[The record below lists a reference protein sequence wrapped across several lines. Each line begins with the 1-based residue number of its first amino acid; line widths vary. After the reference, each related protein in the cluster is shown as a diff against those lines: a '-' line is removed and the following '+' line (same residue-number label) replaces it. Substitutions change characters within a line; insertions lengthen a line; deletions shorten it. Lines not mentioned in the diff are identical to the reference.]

1 MRPRLLRARAL
12 LGGAAVGL
20 ACAGALAAP
29 SCGDGGSA
37 GDLVALRPIL
47 RADTASTHL
56 LRPRGV
62 VAVDDL
68 IVVVE
73 EGRRTLTWLDRA
85 GRVRARRPLYVPGV
99 EPAARE
105 GAGLDAGGVLLRDD
119 DGYWT
124 LVPGL
129 GPVRVPLDPAA
140 PPILLG
146 AGPGGEAAVPGAET
160 ATADLS
166 DVRGMALSRG
176 ELLLAVNNRILR
188 DSEGRLLVEAGNGEV
203 GVPAISEDAES
214 QPLSLG
220 AQVGIAAD
228 GDGAFY
234 FADAGSARI
243 WRVGR
248 TGSLRPLAGGG
259 ATLRPPSEPVL
270 AYDIALELGSS
281 VLAWDDATRE
291 VVALL
296 GSTVYRF
303 DPTAEGGP
311 SAVAFG
317 TGASLSRS
325 LAIDG
330 DGLLVTSLRGS
341 VYRVTPTES
350 VRLTEPAEGTPP
362 LAWAGALS
370 SVGASSLLI
379 QDVGQRR
386 LLVDIPGEGTFSIAA
401 PLVPSA
407 PLVHPFAG
415 TPDAHMYAVRNS
427 GLTDLDFSD
436 FTVRAVAP
444 RFGRFAVDGQRLTDV
459 ALPERTSVAMDDGGR
474 LWILDGDG
482 GVLVRAEPTTG
493 VLTVVAGT
501 VSGGVRPDVDRPAE
515 LANLNLSGARGLAV
529 QGDLAVVLED
539 LEGGGTRVFALN
551 AGAAPVEV
559 AGVSVAPG
567 TAAYLGGDGEAAYV
581 PGARLLET
589 GFARIEV
596 ALPAASAL
604 FLAVSDPVA
613 PGVLGAAADGV
624 LADVGIDGP
633 APDALARTDEGALVA
648 GWEDGDELIAANPTS
663 SPVEVLGV
671 SLPGGG
677 RAQVGTAPNGAAFL
691 TADEGDAL
699 YSLSGRG
706 AISAHRRAGNEVLG
720 IAPDG
725 AEELALFRG
734 GLLAIGGRSLFGLAA
749 EAGTPTFADLT
760 LPPAPG
766 GTLVEARERFDGAL
780 RLGNLDFGPNVVGMA
795 AGEDGALAWAD
806 GPARSVF
813 RATPRGGEPLTA
825 ETPVERVLTDGV
837 APDES
842 RAAPLALRGAD
853 LYLGGPDGLWRVRD
867 GEVLR
872 LGDASGVTGLVRYGA
887 GIVARTSRGLL
898 YVSEDGEALE
908 ALTLLGADS
917 ADPTMSALGQSL
929 SLRDDRLVLV
939 VGGEV
944 YELEGWPELP

>member
-1 MRPRLLRARAL
+1 MRRRLLRARAL
-12 LGGAAVGL
+12 LRGAAVGL
-20 ACAGALAAP
+20 VCVGVAGTPGCSDHAGA
-29 SCGDGGSA
+29 GDP
-37 GDLVALRPIL
+37 VALRPIL
-47 RADTASTHL
+47 RADTASAHL

-62 VAVDDL
+62 VAAGDR

-85 GRVRARRPLYVPGV
+85 GRVRARRPLYIPGI

-105 GAGLDAGGVLLRDD
+105 GAGLDAGGVLLRGDA
-119 DGYWT
+119 GYWT

-129 GPVRVPLDPAA
+129 GPVHVPLDPAA
-140 PPILLG
+140 PPTLLG
-146 AGPGGEAAVPGAET
+146 AGPGGEPAIPGADT

-203 GVPAISEDAES
+203 GVPAISEDAEE

-259 ATLRPPSEPVL
+259 ATLRPPEEPVL
-270 AYDIALELGSS
+270 AYDIALELGTS
-281 VLAWDDATRE
+281 VLAWDDDARE

-350 VRLTEPAEGTPP
+350 VRLTEPVEGTPP
-362 LAWAGALS
+362 LAWAGAVS
-370 SVGASSLLI
+370 AIGANALLI

-407 PLVHPFAG
+407 PLIHPFAG
-415 TPDAHMYAVRNS
+415 TPDGHMYSVRSS
-427 GLTDLDFSD
+427 GLTDLDFADLS
-436 FTVRAVAP
+436 VRVVAP
-444 RFGRFAVDGQRLTDV
+444 RFGRFAVDGQRLADV

-474 LWILDGDG
+474 LWLLDADAGS
-482 GVLVRAEPTTG
+482 LVRVEPQTG
-493 VLTVVAGT
+493 VLTVIAGT
-501 VSGGVRPDVDRPAE
+501 VSGGVRPDVGRPVE
-515 LANLNLSGARGLAV
+515 LANVSLSGGRALAV
-529 QGDLAVVLED
+529 QGDVAVVLED
-539 LEGGGTRVFALN
+539 LDGGGTRVFALN
-551 AGAAPVEV
+551 AGTVAVEV

-567 TAAYLGGDGEAAYV
+567 TAAYLGGAGDAAYA
-581 PGARLLET
+581 PGGRLLET

-613 PGVLGAAADGV
+613 PGVLGAAADGI

-648 GWEDGDELIAANPTS
+648 GWEDGEELIAANPTS
-663 SPVEVLGV
+663 SPLSVLGV
-671 SLPGGG
+671 ELAGGA
-677 RAQVGTAPNGAAFL
+677 RAQVGTAPNGVAFL

-706 AISAHRRAGNEVLG
+706 AISAHRREGSEVLG
-720 IAPDG
+720 LAPDG

-734 GLLAIGGRSLFGLAA
+734 GLLAVGACSLFGLAA
-749 EAGTPTFADLT
+749 EPGTPTFADMT

-766 GTLVEARERFDGAL
+766 ATLIEARGRYDGAL
-780 RLGNLDFGPNVVGMA
+780 RLGNLDFGPNVVGLA
-795 AGEDGALAWAD
+795 AGDDGALAWAD
-806 GPARSVF
+806 GAAEAVF
-813 RATPRGGEPLTA
+813 LATPRGTEPLTA
-825 ETPVERVLTDGV
+825 ETAVERVLPSGV
-837 APDES
+837 APSEG
-842 RAAPLALRGAD
+842 RAAVLALRGTD
-853 LYLGGPDGLWRVRD
+853 VYLGGLDGLWRVAD
-867 GEVLR
+867 GQAQR
-872 LGDASGVTGLVRYGA
+872 LGDASGVTGLVRYGS
-887 GIVARTSRGLL
+887 GVVARTSEGLL

-908 ALTLLGADS
+908 TLELLGAAS
-917 ADPTMSALGQSL
+917 GDPTMSALGQSL